1 MAKAKKKIKP
11 KRAEKYDDKLAVNGT
26 FLDIMKASAKDA
38 NKKSAK
44 KS

>member
-1 MAKAKKKIKP
+1 MAKTKKKVKSN
-11 KRAEKYDDKLAVNGT
+11 RAKKYDDKLAVNCS